1 MFGVLAPAGLP
12 KAAVAR
18 LHADIVKILRLPET
32 RERFARQGGE
42 PAVDTTPEM
51 FGRQLRAEYERYRKL
66 LPAIG
71 LKPQ

>member
-1 MFGVLAPAGLP
+1 V
-12 KAAVAR
+12 
-18 LHADIVKILRLPET
+18 LPET

-42 PAVDTTPEM
+42 PAVDTTPEL
-51 FGRQLRAEYERYRKL
+51 FAKQLRAEYERYRKL